1 MDAGH
6 VSTRNPT
13 RPRNRLSRTVSRPR
27 WREYRALLES
37 AAENGYS
44 ILSLESWLLD
54 PGRWEGRRIFLLR
67 HDVDQHPRSA
77 IPIADIERDLGHTS
91 TWYFRWRTASGTLIA
106 ELRRRG
112 AAVGLHYETLTRQ
125 ALLREQVPERERPR
139 MIAAARHVL
148 RGEIAAF
155 AARYGP
161 VRSVCPHGDSRIPDV
176 RNADLLLKEDWGSYG
191 VELDA
196 HLAMR
201 RHELGAWL
209 TDRSAA
215 EGGWREGFDPD
226 RLLADGVTPILCLV
240 HPNNW
245 ASGPGLWLDR
255 VLAAALPA
263 PRHDPAHPVT
273 LLRTGSDA
281 PPL

>member
-1 MDAGH
+1 
-6 VSTRNPT
+6 V
-13 RPRNRLSRTVSRPR
+13 L
-27 WREYRALLES
+27 
-37 AAENGYS
+37 
-44 ILSLESWLLD
+44 
-54 PGRWEGRRIFLLR
+54 LLR
-67 HDVDQHPRSA
+67 HDVDQDPRAA
-77 IPIADIERDLGHTS
+77 IPIADIERDLGLIS

-112 AAVGLHYETLTRQ
+112 ASVGLHYETLTRQ
-125 ALLREQVPERERPR
+125 ALLREQVPERELPR
-139 MIAAARHVL
+139 LVGAARHVL

-155 AARYGP
+155 ASRYGP
-161 VRSVCPHGDSRIPDV
+161 VRSVCPHGDSRIPEI
-176 RNADLLLKEDWGSYG
+176 RNADLLLGEDWSSYG

-201 RHELGAWL
+201 RHALGAWL

-215 EGGWREGFDPD
+215 EGGWREGIEPAQ
-226 RLLADGVTPILCLV
+226 LLADEVTPILCLV

-245 ASGPGLWLDR
+245 VSGAGLWIDR

-263 PRHDPAHPVT
+263 PGHDPAHPVR
-273 LLRTGSDA
+273 LLRTGTDA